1 MSTRI
6 HQTGL
11 VFGFVLLWVSTQFL
25 ATLGGPIAA
34 CVCGAF
40 LGLFGTLAAGFFSL
54 PERPA
59 WLFPALLGGCS
70 LLGLGLAYLAHP
82 FAPFAWFAVPLAMLI
97 SGVVVLLQTMS
108 RRRCGLC
115 ARRLS
120 PDTLTFTCPRCAL
133 VVCDES
139 CWSFEHRRC
148 QLCVEHRVPLLSAQ
162 KQWWD
167 RVLGPEATQGR
178 CQVCMA
184 SFEQSSLCH
193 CGRCRRLQCH
203 DCWDNLNGECAR
215 CSWTIPDLP
224 ESLQQIASSY
234 KDARPLHHHE

>member
-1 MSTRI
+1 MSSRL

-11 VFGFVLLWVSTQFL
+11 LFGFVLLWVSAQFL
-25 ATLGGPIAA
+25 GAIGGPIAA
-34 CVCGAF
+34 CICGALIGL
-40 LGLFGTLAAGFFSL
+40 LGTFAARFFSL
-54 PERPA
+54 LERPA
-59 WLFPALLGGCS
+59 WLLPLLLGGCS
-70 LLGLGLAYLAHP
+70 LLGIGITSLEHPLSSLSWLAAPLTILA
-82 FAPFAWFAVPLAMLI
+82 
-97 SGVVVLLQTMS
+97 SGTIVVLQTLN

-115 ARRLS
+115 TRRLS
-120 PDTLTFTCPRCAL
+120 PGALTFTCPRCAL

-167 RVLGPEATQGR
+167 RTLGPEATQGR

-184 SFEQSSLCH
+184 SFEQSDLRH
-193 CGRCRRLQCH
+193 CGRCRRLQCR

-224 ESLQQIASSY
+224 DSLQQIASSY
-234 KDARPLHHHE
+234 NDARPSHQHE

>member
-11 VFGFVLLWVSTQFL
+11 LFGFVLLWVSTQFL
-25 ATLGGPIAA
+25 AGLAGPLATCLCGVFIGLLGP
-34 CVCGAF
+34 
-40 LGLFGTLAAGFFSL
+40 LAAGFFSL

-59 WLFPALLGGCS
+59 WLFPLLLGGCS
-70 LLGLGLAYLAHP
+70 LLGLGLAHFAHP
-82 FAPFAWFAVPLAMLI
+82 LASSAWFAVPLAMLV
-97 SGVVVLLQTMS
+97 SGGVVLLQTMS

-120 PDTLTFTCPRCAL
+120 PDALTFTCPRCAL

-184 SFEQSSLCH
+184 SFEQSSLRH
-193 CGRCRRLQCH
+193 CGRCRRLQCQ

-215 CSWTIPDLP
+215 CGWTIPDLP

-234 KDARPLHHHE
+234 KDARSSHHHE